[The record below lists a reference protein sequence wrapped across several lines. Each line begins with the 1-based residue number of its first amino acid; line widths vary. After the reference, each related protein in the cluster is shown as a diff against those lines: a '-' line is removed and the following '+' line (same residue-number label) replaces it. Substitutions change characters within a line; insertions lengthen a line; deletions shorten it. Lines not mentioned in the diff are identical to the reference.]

1 LLCELRVVPV
11 ERAPRERLLT
21 VLDEYARSMG
31 HPFRSEDLLIEA
43 WDGETWL
50 GALTGHANQ
59 GWLFVNLLAVI
70 PPARG
75 RGVGSQ
81 LMHKAEALARERALV
96 GLWLDTFSWQAPGFY
111 QQLGYTEVGR
121 IPDHPPGE
129 VRIFLAK
136 RLDGGALS
144 PGQTGP

>member
-1 LLCELRVVPV
+1 M
-11 ERAPRERLLT
+11 A
-21 VLDEYARSMG
+21 VLDEYAHSMG

-50 GALTGHANQ
+50 GALMGHANQ

-96 GLWLDTFSWQAPGFY
+96 GLWLDTFSWQAPGY
-111 QQLGYTEVGR
+111 YHRLGFTEVGR
-121 IPDHPPGE
+121 IPDHPPE
-129 VRIFLAK
+129 RSASSWPSAWTEALTC
-136 RLDGGALS
+136 LDRPACDIAGLRCA
-144 PGQTGP
+144 